1 MTAKKRILLLTT
13 GGTIASVPGGEG
25 LEPRRSE
32 VMERELEQLRTYY
45 DISVKDVICLDSSNI
60 RPEEWQLIA
69 RHIFE
74 DRAGYDG
81 IVVSHGTDTMAYTAS
96 AVTFM
101 LPNIDVPVVFTG
113 SQLPLT
119 DMLSDGPDNLR
130 TAFAMA
136 ASGAPGVFLAF
147 DRKVM
152 LGCRAVK
159 VRASGFSAFESVNAR
174 YAALVSNRGLVV
186 DTDVLPR
193 RTGESKL
200 LSDISKEVFLLK
212 LTPGLNPAIF
222 DMLAAT
228 ENAVMEVPDGS
239 IDFENVS
246 FRYSATAKHRALK
259 EVNLHIPS
267 GATVGILGGT
277 GSSKT
282 TLVQLIPRLYDVSEG
297 TLKVGGIDVR
307 KYDLEV
313 LRDNVAMVLQK
324 NELFSGTIK
333 ENLRWG
339 NPNATDEELVH
350 ACRLACADEFIRS
363 FPDGYDTH
371 IEQGGTNVS
380 GGQKQR
386 LCIARALLKKP
397 KILILDDS
405 TSAVDTRT
413 DAMIRQAFREEIPGT
428 TKLIIAQRIASVQDA
443 DIIVVLDNGMVKDV
457 GTHESL
463 LASSKIYQEV
473 YYSQQK
479 GGEE

>member
-174 YAALVSNRGLVV
+174 YAALVSNRGLVGLGGV
-186 DTDVLPR
+186 NVLHR
-193 RTGESKL
+193 GLRGIHRCVEDGVSVVVTTQCLYDSADLQVYQVGSKL
-200 LSDISKEVFLLK
+200 LELGVIQGRDMTSEAAMTK
-212 LTPGLNPAIF
+212 LMWAIGQGMNPA
-222 DMLAAT
+222 
-228 ENAVMEVPDGS
+228 
-239 IDFENVS
+239 
-246 FRYSATAKHRALK
+246 
-259 EVNLHIPS
+259 
-267 GATVGILGGT
+267 
-277 GSSKT
+277 
-282 TLVQLIPRLYDVSEG
+282 QVSELFG
-297 TLKVGGIDVR
+297 QNLAG
-307 KYDLEV
+307 EV
-313 LRDNVAMVLQK
+313 
-324 NELFSGTIK
+324 TI
-333 ENLRWG
+333 
-339 NPNATDEELVH
+339 
-350 ACRLACADEFIRS
+350 
-363 FPDGYDTH
+363 
-371 IEQGGTNVS
+371 
-380 GGQKQR
+380 
-386 LCIARALLKKP
+386 
-397 KILILDDS
+397 
-405 TSAVDTRT
+405 
-413 DAMIRQAFREEIPGT
+413 
-428 TKLIIAQRIASVQDA
+428 
-443 DIIVVLDNGMVKDV
+443 
-457 GTHESL
+457 
-463 LASSKIYQEV
+463 
-473 YYSQQK
+473 
-479 GGEE
+479 